1 MDKLQFA
8 IDEGTGVV
16 EVTFKTNIAA
26 ETIKRLSPE
35 EVAKFIA
42 GRLEESAKP
51 LLAGYKEG
59 LS

>member
-16 EVTFKTNIAA
+16 QVVFMTSIAA
-26 ETIKRLSPE
+26 ETIKRLTPE

-42 GRLEESAKP
+42 GKLEESARP

-59 LS
+59 LN